1 MLCQALS
8 KKRKGFP
15 FIRPFSG
22 MLSYFSTERNNA
34 AKWHF
39 SFDSGIIAI
48 YFLCI
53 TTLFELSKGGKRL
66 QKFCFVKING

>member
-8 KKRKGFP
+8 TKRKGFP

-34 AKWHF
+34 A
-39 SFDSGIIAI
+39 FDSGIIAI